1 MIYKYV
7 FVFVGLRGLSDSLG
21 KIYYRNDTKVVVFSR
36 SNNMDIGSFPQCEH
50 VHFLDIDSSDS
61 LDNTFAFI
69 KNFFRTTSFASLS
82 IHFLYGGGKGIS
94 DTYEDS
100 QNPDIASLIFQHN
113 VLVPYRLT
121 SHIIHCFESAKYD
134 SGSLLHFAFYSSAV
148 VSHLKA
154 HPLYVSSKAAL
165 ESLFMTLVKSRIPST
180 YFSFYFLFLF
190 F

>member
-1 MIYKYV
+1 MANDYV
-7 FVFVGLRGLSDSLG
+7 FIFGGLRGLSYSLSQVYCTHG
-21 KIYYRNDTKVVVFSR
+21 IKVIAFTR
-36 SNNMDIGSFPQCEH
+36 SNDIDIALFPHFEH
-50 VHFLDIDSSDS
+50 IQFFDIDSSAS
-61 LDNTFAFI
+61 LDDTFAYI

-165 ESLFMTLVKSRIPST
+165 ES
-180 YFSFYFLFLF
+180 
-190 F
+190 